1 MDYLGFHEWNFFTDQ
16 VKNSEYIN
24 QALHKIAKNVIEIK
38 IKKKTHLPFFRLS
51 SNPSKFE

>member
-38 IKKKTHLPFFRLS
+38 IKKIPPPIFQAII
-51 SNPSKFE
+51 